1 MRQLLL
7 AGIFLG
13 IAFAAPR
20 GTHATDFTFA
30 VFSTA

>member
-7 AGIFLG
+7 AGVFLG
-13 IAFAAPR
+13 ITFAASR

-30 VFSTA
+30 GFFMA